1 MKTIKLFTLLVIF
14 IGFTSCSDDDNDP
27 VVLEIESDTISN
39 LYAPQDGGF
48 GEPVSGDFTKF
59 DFSTGAT
66 TTSTTDWD
74 IAFRGTSI
82 IVNGGMSSGATD
94 EPERTGNAA
103 AYFEN
108 STLAGVASVNTTL
121 LEQDSVNGAVLS
133 DWYTYSGPPT
143 HSINPTAGK
152 IIVLRT
158 RDGKY
163 AKMEILS
170 YYQDGQPNA
179 EYNNYRY
186 YTFNYV
192 YQPNSGTT
200 IFE

>member
-1 MKTIKLFTLLVIF
+1 MKTIKLFTLLAIF

-27 VVLEIESDTISN
+27 VVLEIESDLVSN

-48 GEPVSGDFTKF
+48 GEPISGDFTKF

-66 TTSTTDWD
+66 TTSATDWD

-82 IVNGGMSSGATD
+82 IINGGMSSGATD
-94 EPERTGNAA
+94 EPDRTGNAA
-103 AYFEN
+103 AYFAN
-108 STLAGVASVNTTL
+108 STLAGVTSVNTSL

-143 HSINPTAGK
+143 HAINPTAGK

-163 AKMEILS
+163 AKIEILS

-192 YQPNSGTT
+192 YQPNNGETS
-200 IFE
+200 FE